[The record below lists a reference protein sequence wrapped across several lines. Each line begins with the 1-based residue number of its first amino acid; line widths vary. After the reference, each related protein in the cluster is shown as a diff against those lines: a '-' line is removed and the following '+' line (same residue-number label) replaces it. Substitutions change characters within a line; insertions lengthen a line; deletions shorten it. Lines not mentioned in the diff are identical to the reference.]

1 MLKSYEAE
9 NKSMQRY
16 QKQRQ
21 LRIRQRYYMLLKKKT
36 VIILN
41 ACIISED
48 PD

>member
-21 LRIRQRYYMLLKKKT
+21 LRIRQRYYMLLKKT
-36 VIILN
+36 VIIFN
-41 ACIISED
+41 ACSISED